1 MRIAIG
7 ADRSG
12 MPLKDEIKKYL
23 IEQGHEVNDYGMQ
36 DAENFKPYYDVAPV
50 VAEKISNGEYEK
62 AILCCGTGAGMNI
75 IANKFKG
82 VYCVTVEGSYTAKM
96 ASIINSAN
104 VISMGGWVIAP
115 QQAFDMV
122 DRWLNTGFTEG
133 FEEKKDFLCGAL
145 DIVKDIENK
154 NFK

>member
-1 MRIAIG
+1 MKIAIG

-12 MPLKDEIKKYL
+12 MPIKDEIKKYL
-23 IEQGHEVNDYGMQ
+23 IEQGHEVDDFGMQ
-36 DAENFKPYYDVAPV
+36 DPEVFKPYYEVAPI

-96 ASIINSAN
+96 AAIINQAN
-104 VISMGGWVIAP
+104 IISMGGWVIAP

-133 FEEKKDFLCGAL
+133 FEEKADFLCGAYNQ
-145 DIVKDIENK
+145 VKEIENK